1 MAARSQLAR
10 TLVWA
15 HRQILGAKRAGMP
28 VDEYV
33 GQAQELRTRRREFL
47 KNCAGAAA
55 LGIGLAAL
63 PTGRAEASDFRPNQ
77 PSVAIIGGGMA
88 GLSCAWQ
95 LKKRGIRSTIYE
107 AAQRVSGRMLTD
119 RTTFASQGM
128 FSDLGGEYIDT
139 WHKTMLAYAKRFDLP
154 LLDYR
159 DDEPLI
165 DTYFDFG
172 GVRRT
177 TQQVLNAYAPIAEAI
192 DLAYEEFADPNG
204 TVLFND
210 ANGGERLD
218 GLSVRAFLAP
228 IAAPAWIKKLIDVAY
243 ETEFGLDG
251 DVNNCLNMMYLIS
264 TDVAKMKKNDV
275 FDIYGG
281 SDERFHCALG
291 NEAIPKALADD
302 LASGQVV
309 LGKRLCAARTRS
321 DGRHV
326 LTFSSG
332 PEVVTDHVVFALP
345 FTMLRQVDLCGLSL
359 PTWKKIAINE
369 QQLGQI
375 TKVITGH
382 TRPVWRERGFI
393 GNAFT
398 DQPFQSTTETSRLQP
413 GSTGILEN
421 YTAGSRALAVAGGS
435 VASQVTTFHNQ
446 VERLFPGLKATYN
459 GNKVRM
465 AWNQYPFTK
474 GAYSSYLV
482 GQYTRFAGAEPIR
495 VGNLHFCGEH
505 TTTEWQGWMEG
516 AAITG
521 VEVAKEIAT
530 DLRLEAP
537 SARTSRHPG
546 ALSANG

>member
-1 MAARSQLAR
+1 MAVRSQLAR

-28 VDEYV
+28 VDEFV
-33 GQAQELRTRRREFL
+33 GHANEVRTRRREFL

-55 LGIGLAAL
+55 LGVGLAAL
-63 PTGRAEASDFRPNQ
+63 PTGRAEASDFRPNL

-107 AAQRVSGRMLTD
+107 AATRVTGRIFTD

-139 WHKTMLAYAKRFDLP
+139 WHKTMRSYAKRFNLP
-154 LLDYR
+154 MLDYAE
-159 DDEPLI
+159 DEPLI

-172 GVRRT
+172 GQRRT
-177 TQQVLNAYAPIAEAI
+177 TLEVLNAYEPIAEVI
-192 DLAYEEFADPNG
+192 DAAWDEFTDPNG

-218 GLSVRAFLAP
+218 SLSMRAFLAP
-228 IAAPAWIKKLIDVAY
+228 IAAPDWIKKLIDVAY

-251 DVNNCLNMMYLIS
+251 DVNNCLNMIYLIS
-264 TDVAKMKKNDV
+264 TEVTKMKKNGV

-291 NEAIPKALADD
+291 NDAIPQAVAND
-302 LASGQVV
+302 LASGQIAMER
-309 LGKRLCAARTRS
+309 RLSAARIRS
-321 DGRHV
+321 DGRYV
-326 LTFSSG
+326 LTFTCG
-332 PEVVTDHVVFALP
+332 PEVVADHVVFALP
-345 FTMLRQVDLCGLSL
+345 FTMLRKVDLTGLSL
-359 PTWKKIAINE
+359 PSWKKIAINE

-382 TRPVWRERGFI
+382 TRPVWREQGFI
-393 GNAFT
+393 GNSFT
-398 DQPFQSTTETSRLQP
+398 DQAFQSTTETSRMQP
-413 GSTGILEN
+413 GTTGILEN
-421 YTAGSRALAVAGGS
+421 YTAGSRALAVACGS
-435 VASQVTTFHNQ
+435 VASQVTAFHNH
-446 VERLFPGLKATYN
+446 VERLFPGVTATYN

-465 AWNQYPFTK
+465 AWSQYAFTK
-474 GAYSSYLV
+474 GAYSSYMV
-482 GQYTRFAGAEPIR
+482 GQYTRFAGAEPLR

-505 TTTEWQGWMEG
+505 TTVDWQGWMEG

-521 VEVAKEIAT
+521 VDAAKEIAT
-530 DLRLEAP
+530 DLGLEAP
-537 SARTSRHPG
+537 SLRRNNHRSS
-546 ALSANG
+546 LSANG